1 MRFLVRKRHATPAVI
16 IVALID
22 VLIVLVIFL
31 LVTATFKQK
40 EPPEPALKLV
50 LPESTH
56 AQRAGVGDDTTLVVS
71 IDAKGHFRFG
81 EQGGLAITEDSLRS
95 QLMSS
100 AAKQPNVKL
109 ALRADK
115 TAPLGQIVKVMDM
128 AKDAKI
134 KSLSIYTEK
143 PGKP

>member
-1 MRFLVRKRHATPAVI
+1 MRFLVRKRHSTPAVI

-31 LVTATFKQK
+31 LVTATFKQQ
-40 EPPEPALKLV
+40 EPVLKLA
-50 LPESTH
+50 LPESSH
-56 AQRAGVGDDTTLVVS
+56 AQRAGTGDDTTLVVS
-71 IDAKGHFRFG
+71 IDAKGGFRFG
-81 EQGGLAITEDSLRS
+81 EPGRPVTEEQLRV
-95 QLMSS
+95 QLLTCV
-100 AAKQPNVKL
+100 AKQPDVKL

-115 TAPLGQIVKVMDM
+115 TAPFGQIVKVIDL

-134 KSLSIYTEK
+134 KSLSTYTEK

>member
-1 MRFLVRKRHATPAVI
+1 MRFFVRKRHSAPAVI

-31 LVTATFKQK
+31 LVTATFKQQ
-40 EPPEPALKLV
+40 EPALKLV
-50 LPESTH
+50 LPQSSH
-56 AQRAGVGDDTTLVVS
+56 AQQAGTGDDTTLVVS
-71 IDAKGHFRFG
+71 IDAKGGFRFG
-81 EQGGLAITEDSLRS
+81 DQGRPVTEEQLRV
-95 QLMSS
+95 QLLTSV
-100 AAKQPNVKL
+100 AKQPNVKL

-115 TAPLGQIVKVMDM
+115 TAPFGQIVKVIDL

-134 KSLSIYTEK
+134 KSLSTYTEK

>member
-50 LPESTH
+50 LPQSTH
-56 AQRAGVGDDTTLVVS
+56 AQQAGVGDDTTLVVS
-71 IDAKGHFRFG
+71 IDAKGNFRFG
-81 EQGGLAITEDSLRS
+81 EQGGRTVTEDQLRS

-100 AAKQPNVKL
+100 TAKQSDVKL
-109 ALRADK
+109 VLRADK
-115 TAPLGQIVKVMDM
+115 TAPFGQIVKVIDL

-134 KSLSIYTEK
+134 KSLSTYTEK

>member
-1 MRFLVRKRHATPAVI
+1 MRFLVRKRHSAPAVI

-50 LPESTH
+50 LPQSTH
-56 AQRAGVGDDTTLVVS
+56 AQQAGTGDDTTLVVS
-71 IDAKGHFRFG
+71 IDAQGHFRFG
-81 EQGGLAITEDSLRS
+81 EQGGRPMTEEQLSN

-115 TAPLGQIVKVMDM
+115 NAPLGQFVKVMDM

-134 KSLSIYTEK
+134 KSSSIYTEK
-143 PGKP
+143 TGKP